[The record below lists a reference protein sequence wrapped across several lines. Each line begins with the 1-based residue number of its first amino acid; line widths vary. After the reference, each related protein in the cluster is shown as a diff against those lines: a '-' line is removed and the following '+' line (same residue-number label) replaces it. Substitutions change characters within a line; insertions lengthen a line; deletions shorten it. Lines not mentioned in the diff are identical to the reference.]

1 MADYLGLLIIH
12 QDLTGYPAEV
22 FETLD
27 QAFVGVFGVLAGHRY
42 EMKAARIAQGVD
54 REMHFLRAAGRQ
66 RAVFSPVV
74 LQLLARRGLEAHRRP
89 RLAQRSLGPDVI
101 AQDARLPAVTLLLD
115 LAQNYR
121 CVPHSRGQQPIDHRF
136 VPIQLALAGSGP
148 LTRRRTASF

>member
-1 MADYLGLLIIH
+1 MADHLGLLIID
-12 QDLTGYPAEV
+12 QDLSGYPAEV

-27 QAFVGVFGVLAGHRY
+27 QAFVSVFSILAGHRH
-42 EMKAARIAQGVD
+42 EMKAARVTQSVD
-54 REMHFLRAAGRQ
+54 REMHFLRPTGQQ

-74 LQLLARRGLEAHRRP
+74 LQLLARRGLEAHRCS

-121 CVPHSRGQQPIDHRF
+121 RVPHSCCQQPIDYRF
-136 VPIQLALAGSGP
+136 VPIQLALASRGP
-148 LTRRRTASF
+148 LTRR